1 MKKIN
6 GRNRNGGSGD
16 PQWKLSYLN
25 FFFINPSSFYF
36 LLIMKR
42 HQNTPSGSF
51 WWRFAL
57 LANRCWRA
65 PVLFFVIDLALALRK
80 FFEKLRVGDDELV
93 VVVVGDGAGVAQCQD
108 DLVRRDAMHAEKA
121 RDI

>member
-6 GRNRNGGSGD
+6 GRYHHVNQGFAHG
-16 PQWKLSYLN
+16 KTKKN

-51 WWRFAL
+51 WWRFAF
-57 LANRCWRA
+57 LAGAVGAC
-65 PVLFFVIDLALALRK
+65 LFFVIDLAQALGVLFQKRRIDHLQQI
-80 FFEKLRVGDDELV
+80 FF
-93 VVVVGDGAGVAQCQD
+93 VVGDGAGMAQRQD
-108 DLVRRDAMHAEKA
+108 DFVGGDAVHA
-121 RDI
+121 